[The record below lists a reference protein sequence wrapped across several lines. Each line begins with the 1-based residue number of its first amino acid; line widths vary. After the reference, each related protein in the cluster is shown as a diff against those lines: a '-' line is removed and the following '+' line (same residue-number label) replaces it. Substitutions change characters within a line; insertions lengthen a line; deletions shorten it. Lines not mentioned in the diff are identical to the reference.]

1 MLTSSLR
8 LPRHASLPRL
18 ASLSPSLLH
27 APGLLMGAAACSSSG
42 ERLRFSTGQRLL
54 SSSSSGDR
62 LRLFKGQKMANA
74 TRKQRI
80 LSTTVQEALSVTLAS
95 GMIKDGG
102 FADGAAVHVK
112 DVQVSSDGL
121 LARILWE
128 PMDERYM
135 ADDVGRALRREGI
148 LRRHVNSYL
157 NQVCVCV

>member
-1 MLTSSLR
+1 
-8 LPRHASLPRL
+8 
-18 ASLSPSLLH
+18 
-27 APGLLMGAAACSSSG
+27 
-42 ERLRFSTGQRLL
+42 
-54 SSSSSGDR
+54 
-62 LRLFKGQKMANA
+62 MANA

-95 GMIKDGG
+95 GMIKDSG

-135 ADDVGRALRREGI
+135 ADDVGRALRRREGI